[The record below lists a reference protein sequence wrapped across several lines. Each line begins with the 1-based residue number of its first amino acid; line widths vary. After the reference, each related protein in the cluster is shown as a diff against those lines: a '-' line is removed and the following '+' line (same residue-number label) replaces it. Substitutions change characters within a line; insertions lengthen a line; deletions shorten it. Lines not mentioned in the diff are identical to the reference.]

1 MILLVEDDD
10 NDAELILR
18 TLNRQVAADSIR
30 HVRDGAEAVELLDQW
45 QEEPLQLILLDLNLP
60 GLSGLDV
67 LQHVRATKLTSH
79 VPVVILTGSERSSD
93 IARSY
98 DLGAN
103 SLLSK
108 SDRGTRFAETV
119 SQIVP
124 YWLELNHP
132 YIPPGSKR

>member
-18 TLNRQVAADSIR
+18 TLNLQVAADSIR
-30 HVRDGAEAVELLDQW
+30 HVRDGIEAVELLDQW

-67 LQHVRATKLTSH
+67 LQHVRATQLTSH

-108 SDRGTRFAETV
+108 ADRGTRFAETV

-124 YWLELNHP
+124 YWLELNHS

>member
-1 MILLVEDDD
+1 MILLVEDNEDD
-10 NDAELILR
+10 AALVLNTLR
-18 TLNRQVAADSIR
+18 QQVAEDRIR
-30 HVRDGAEAVELLDQW
+30 HAHDGTEAVQLLDEW
-45 QEEPLQLILLDLNLP
+45 QGEPIQLILLDLDLQ
-60 GLSGLDV
+60 GLSGFEV
-67 LQHVRATKLTSH
+67 LQHVRATLRTSH
-79 VPVVILTGSERSSD
+79 VPVVILTDSDLDSD

-108 SDRGTRFAETV
+108 SDHGADFAETV

-132 YIPPGSKR
+132 YIQPGTKH

>member
-1 MILLVEDDD
+1 MILLAEDDD
-10 NDAELILR
+10 NDAALILR
-18 TLNRQVAADSIR
+18 TLQQQVPADSIR
-30 HVRDGAEAVELLDQW
+30 HAHDGAEAVEMLNQW
-45 QEEPLQLILLDLNLP
+45 QGEPVQLILLDLNLP

-67 LQHVRATKLTSH
+67 LQHVRATGRTSH
-79 VPVVILTGSERSSD
+79 VPVVMLTSSDSSSD

-108 SDRGTRFAETV
+108 SDHGTNFAETV

-124 YWLELNHP
+124 YWLKLNHP
-132 YIPPGSKR
+132 YIQPGSRH

>member
-10 NDAELILR
+10 NDAALILG
-18 TLNRQVAADSIR
+18 TLQQQVPADSVR
-30 HVRDGAEAVELLDQW
+30 HARSGTEAIELLEQW
-45 QEEPLQLILLDLNLP
+45 HGEPIQLILLDVHLP

-67 LQHVRATKLTSH
+67 LQHVRATRQTSH
-79 VPVVILTGSERSSD
+79 VPVVMLSDSEDSSD

-98 DLGAN
+98 ELGAN

-108 SDRGTRFAETV
+108 SDHGTNFAETV

-124 YWLELNHP
+124 YWLKLNHP
-132 YIPPGSKR
+132 YIQPGSRH